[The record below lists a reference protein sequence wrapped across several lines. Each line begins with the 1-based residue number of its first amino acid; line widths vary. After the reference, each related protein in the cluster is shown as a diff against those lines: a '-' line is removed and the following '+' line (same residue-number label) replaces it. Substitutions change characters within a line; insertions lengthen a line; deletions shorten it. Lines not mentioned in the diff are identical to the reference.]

1 MAGNNR
7 RTTMKTRY
15 RLAAAILATTILM
28 SLSTPLGAKE
38 RKRESQKIERTDTPY
53 SNRSVRRD
61 REARRQ
67 SDEAEKK
74 KRPDYYQFKRRD
86 N

>member
-1 MAGNNR
+1 
-7 RTTMKTRY
+7 MKNLTKNLLY
-15 RLAAAILATTILM
+15 ALLVGLAVC
-28 SLSTPLGAKE
+28 SVPLGAKE
-38 RKRESQKIERTDTPY
+38 RPRPTESAERSRPSDTPY

-67 SDEAEKK
+67 VEEAERA